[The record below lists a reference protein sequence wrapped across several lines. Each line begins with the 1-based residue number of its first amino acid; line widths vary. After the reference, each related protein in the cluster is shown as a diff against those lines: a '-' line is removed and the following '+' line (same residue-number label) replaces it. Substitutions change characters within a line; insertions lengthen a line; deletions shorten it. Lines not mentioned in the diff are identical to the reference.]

1 MSSEANSISPG
12 LKAAY
17 AIYRWYDQTGY
28 GTLTV
33 EDVKTIAAI
42 IDRETGVAEL
52 LGALRDLVQAHD
64 VGMGKHA
71 AALRIELARAA
82 IAKASQGL
90 LPPSSKTWNQAKRA
104 AWYTRYYADP
114 AIRKRKVKNDF

>member
-52 LGALRDLVQAHD
+52 LEAIRAFLTWANLSEAE
-64 VGMGKHA
+64 
-71 AALRIELARAA
+71 RIELARAA